1 MVVAQFARIASPRQ
15 PPISWLH
22 VFWTRPHVA
31 AVLLIAIIPVA
42 LTGNPY
48 HLFVVNTILVFAM
61 LAVGLQLVLGYGGIL
76 QLGYAG
82 FFGLGA
88 YASAL
93 VVARAGLPFVVG
105 FGAAIVAACVGGLIM
120 SPIIRLRDVYFAMA
134 SFVFGLILELVF
146 NQWSAVTN
154 GPIGF
159 RGIPTPAIFGVV
171 LQRPEHFY
179 YLLATVLIVE
189 YVLVFRLLHSPFGTA
204 LQAMRESE
212 VACKTSGINTA
223 LIKVKLILVSSAIAG
238 TAGSLLA
245 HMNGFISPPSFGWAQ
260 SVTILMMVVV
270 GGVRSL
276 PGAVL
281 GAAAIRL
288 ILERTS
294 VLGRQ
299 SNIVFG
305 IVLILFMAFLPNGLA
320 GLVRRMAAWS
330 SSWRHS
336 PSHEQEAKA

>member
-1 MVVAQFARIASPRQ
+1 MVVAQLPRAAAARQ
-15 PPISWLH
+15 PVSWLH
-22 VFWTRPHVA
+22 TFWTPPHVM
-31 AVLLIAIIPVA
+31 AVLLVAVIPVV
-42 LTGNPY
+42 LGSRPY
-48 HLFVVNTILVFAM
+48 DLFVVNTILIFAM
-61 LAVGLQLVLGYGGIL
+61 LALGLQLVLGYGGIL

-93 VVARAGLPFVVG
+93 VVTRADLPFLAG
-105 FGAAIVAACVGGLIM
+105 FLAAITVAVLGGLIM
-120 SPIIRLRDVYFAMA
+120 SPIIRLRDVYFALA

-146 NQWSAVTN
+146 NQWSVVTN

-159 RGIPTPAIFGVV
+159 RGIPAPSLFGFVV
-171 LQRPEHFY
+171 QRPEHLF
-179 YLLATVLIVE
+179 YLLAAVLIAE
-189 YVLVFRLLHSPFGTA
+189 YLLIFRLLHSPFGTA

-212 VACKTSGINTA
+212 IACKTSGINTA
-223 LIKVKLILVSSAIAG
+223 AIKVKLIVLSSAVAG
-238 TAGSLLA
+238 AAGSLLA
-245 HMNGFISPPSFGWAQ
+245 HMNGFISPPSFGWGQ
-260 SVTILMMVVV
+260 SVTLLMMVVV

-276 PGAVL
+276 PGALL

-288 ILERTS
+288 VLERTS

-320 GLVRRMAAWS
+320 GLARRAVVLS
-330 SSWRHS
+330 FRWRGRGS
-336 PSHEQEAKA
+336 QEQEVQA

>member
-1 MVVAQFARIASPRQ
+1 MVVASLPRAVVARQ
-15 PPISWLH
+15 PVSWLH
-22 VFWTRPHVA
+22 AFWTPPRIA
-31 AVLLIAIIPVA
+31 AVLLVA
-42 LTGNPY
+42 LVPVVLSSSPY
-48 HLFVVNTILVFAM
+48 NLFVVNTILIFAM
-61 LAVGLQLVLGYGGIL
+61 LALGLQLVLGYGGIL

-93 VVARAGLPFVVG
+93 AVTRAGLPFAVG
-105 FGAAIVAACVGGLIM
+105 FIAAITVAVLGGLIM
-120 SPIIRLRDVYFAMA
+120 SPIIRLSDVYFALA

-159 RGIPTPAIFGVV
+159 RGIPVPSLFGFVA
-171 LQRPEHFY
+171 QRPEHFF
-179 YLLATVLIVE
+179 YLLAAVLIAE
-189 YVLVFRLLHSPFGTA
+189 YLLIFRLLHSPFGTA

-212 VACKTSGINTA
+212 IACKTSGINTA
-223 LIKVKLILVSSAIAG
+223 AIKVKLIVLSSAIAG
-238 TAGSLLA
+238 AAGSLLA

-260 SVTILMMVVV
+260 SVTLLMMVVV

-276 PGAVL
+276 PGTLL

-305 IVLILFMAFLPNGLA
+305 IVLILFMVFLPNGLA
-320 GLVRRMAAWS
+320 GLARGAVALSLR
-330 SSWRHS
+330 WRGRI
-336 PSHEQEAKA
+336 PQEQEA

>member
-1 MVVAQFARIASPRQ
+1 MQA
-15 PPISWLH
+15 
-22 VFWTRPHVA
+22 FWTPPRIG
-31 AVLLIAIIPVA
+31 AVLVA
-42 LTGNPY
+42 TAVPLLAGGNQY
-48 HLFVVNTILVFAM
+48 YLFVANTILIFAM
-61 LAVGLQLVLGYGGIL
+61 LALGLQLVLGYGGIL

-93 VVARAGLPFVVG
+93 VTTRLGYPFLVGIAAGIV
-105 FGAAIVAACVGGLIM
+105 VAALGGAIM

-134 SFVFGLILELVF
+134 SFVFGLMLELVF

-159 RGIPTPAIFGVV
+159 RGIPAASLFGFA
-171 LQRPEHFY
+171 LARPEHYY
-179 YLLATVLIVE
+179 YLLLGVGLAE
-189 YVLVFRLLHSPFGTA
+189 YLLLFRLLHSPFGTA

-212 VACKTSGINTA
+212 VACQTSGVNTA
-223 LIKVKLILVSSAIAG
+223 AVKIQLILISSAIAG
-238 TAGSLLA
+238 AAGSLLA

-260 SVTILMMVVV
+260 SVTLLMMVVV

-276 PGAVL
+276 PGALL

-288 ILERTS
+288 VLENTS

-305 IVLILFMAFLPNGLA
+305 IVLILFMAFLSNGLA
-320 GLVRRMAAWS
+320 GLARQVVAATARRPRS
-330 SSWRHS
+330 D
-336 PSHEQEAKA
+336 PQGVTP